1 MPWSQTRNI
10 SKPIAGLTALPPQS
24 HGPGHGQTVPS
35 KPPSIVSRTT
45 AVPGPDGAPGD
56 ASFGVGAGVSVAEG
70 MGFWINSIKPGGP
83 AEQVERPSS

>member
-1 MPWSQTRNI
+1 
-10 SKPIAGLTALPPQS
+10 
-24 HGPGHGQTVPS
+24 VPS